1 MMNLELMMEAVKE
14 AVCQAGQRV
23 KDCPFDD
30 VSSKNGKHNY
40 VTNMDEEI
48 SCYLMTKLPQI
59 LPGSLV
65 LSEEGQTVAATEE
78 SYVWVV
84 DPIDGTTNYMYD
96 FQLSAISVAL
106 MKTGEVLLAAVYNP
120 FMNELYWAVRGGGAW
135 LNDHQLAVN
144 RDDSVG
150 NTLVLVETDPYGDRS
165 QNQTFAQVHELFQTC
180 IDIRI
185 TGSAALDLCYL
196 AAGRAGAF
204 FSWQLN
210 LWDMAAGYLILTEA
224 GGVATHFDGSPLF
237 ASDGEDVIAGNPDI
251 HRELIVFFESK

>member
-1 MMNLELMMEAVKE
+1 MNWELMMKAVKE
-14 AVCQAGQRV
+14 TVCQAGQSVRN
-23 KDCPFDD
+23 CPFGG
-30 VSSKNGKHNY
+30 VSSKSGKHNY
-40 VTNMDEEI
+40 VTQMDEKT
-48 SCYLMTKLPQI
+48 SQYLMMQLPQI

-78 SYVWVV
+78 AYVWVV

-106 MKTGEVLLAAVYNP
+106 MKAGEVLLAAVYNP
-120 FMNELYWAVRGGGAW
+120 FMEELYWAVRGSGAW
-135 LNDHQLAVN
+135 LNDRRLAVN

-165 QNQTFAQVHELFQTC
+165 QNQTFAKVHELFQTC

-210 LWDMAAGYLILTEA
+210 LWDMAAGYLILAEA

-237 ASDGEDVIAGNPDI
+237 ITDGEDVIAGNPDI
-251 HRELIVFFESK
+251 HRELTGFFESK

>member
-1 MMNLELMMEAVKE
+1 MNLDLIMKE
-14 AVCQAGQRV
+14 TKDTIVLAGQRI
-23 KDCPFDD
+23 KNCPFRD

-40 VTNMDEEI
+40 VTQMDKEI
-48 SCYLMTKLPQI
+48 SSYLMAQLPFI

-65 LSEEGQTVAATEE
+65 LSEEGQAVAMTEE

-106 MKTGEVLLAAVYNP
+106 VKAGEVLLAAVYNP
-120 FMNELYWAVRGGGAW
+120 FMEEMYWAVTGQGAW
-135 LNDHQLAVN
+135 LNDRQLTVSKDA
-144 RDDSVG
+144 SISS
-150 NTLVLVETDPYGDRS
+150 TLVLVETDPYGDRS
-165 QNQTFAQVHELFQTC
+165 QNQTFSKVHELFQSC

-204 FSWQLN
+204 FSWQLE
-210 LWDMAAGYLILTEA
+210 LWDMAAGYLILKEA
-224 GGVATHFDGSPLF
+224 GGVATHFDGSPLLTTE
-237 ASDGEDVIAGNPDI
+237 GEDIIAGNPDT
-251 HRELIVFFESK
+251 HQELLGFFKGK